1 MRKKILKYI
10 EVAENIEKYIIRN
23 HLKVGD
29 KLPGGRYFTELF
41 NTSKNTLYE
50 AYGFLEDKNIISIEY
65 KSGAVIKNIPSKR
78 SRTDKDL
85 DWNPYIKLGW
95 QRQSSRSFQKIYNQA
110 FDKSF
115 MFFNASHLYP
125 DFGYGR
131 LLEESVKNV
140 MERVRN
146 TDLLSVCDND
156 IISSTG
162 VTCADEWYVQKP
174 YTDAALIAGMVYHM
188 LDNTVDLATGQL
200 KDNPWLDV
208 DYLDT
213 MVYGFFDSPKYKLN
227 ESDGTISTQS
237 GEAGAGERNINEVPA
252 GKSYCSWVLGNNS
265 AAPTYSDTKSNYTAN
280 QYSTIDA
287 GFKRWAPCAYNVK
300 GAPVTESSAA
310 SSVYKTKQDY
320 LTPKTPQWAE
330 LTQKS

>member
-29 KLPGGRYFTELF
+29 KLPGGKYFTELF

-115 MFFNASHLYP
+115 MFFNASHLHP

-146 TDLLSVCDND
+146 TDLLCVCDND

-174 YTDAALIAGMVYHM
+174 YTDAA
-188 LDNTVDLATGQL
+188 
-200 KDNPWLDV
+200 
-208 DYLDT
+208 
-213 MVYGFFDSPKYKLN
+213 
-227 ESDGTISTQS
+227 
-237 GEAGAGERNINEVPA
+237 
-252 GKSYCSWVLGNNS
+252 
-265 AAPTYSDTKSNYTAN
+265 
-280 QYSTIDA
+280 
-287 GFKRWAPCAYNVK
+287 
-300 GAPVTESSAA
+300 
-310 SSVYKTKQDY
+310 
-320 LTPKTPQWAE
+320 
-330 LTQKS
+330 